1 MEGTE
6 ESARLTR
13 RSEEAGRNCDAPVK
27 PASFKALTV
36 LRTCSMQG
44 LKQHI
49 RVGRSFCGSDP
60 KDRMHVRKCQVGR
73 RQRRRMKGHAP
84 EVLVWHVLQRP
95 TELVN
100 PKILRKEGVTVGML
114 VDKTREVVAHQSRL
128 CPQQ

>member
-13 RSEEAGRNCDAPVK
+13 RSEEARRDCDAPVK

-44 LKQHI
+44 LKQHT
-49 RVGRSFCGSDP
+49 RVGRSFYGGDP

-84 EVLVWHVLQRP
+84 EVLVWHVLRRP
-95 TELVN
+95 TVLVN
-100 PKILRKEGVTVGML
+100 PKILWKEEMTVGMF
-114 VDKTREVVAHQSRL
+114 VDRSREVVAHQSPL
-128 CPQQ
+128 CPR